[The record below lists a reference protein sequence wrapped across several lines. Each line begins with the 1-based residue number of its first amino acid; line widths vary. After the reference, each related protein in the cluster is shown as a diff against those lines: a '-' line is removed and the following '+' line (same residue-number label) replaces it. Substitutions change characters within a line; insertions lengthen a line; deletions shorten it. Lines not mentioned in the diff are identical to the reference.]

1 MNSFAGPAPLGYYPS
16 MIEVEPGLYGVKLM
30 DGAAGARRLSLV
42 RGWMQPGGRHSAHT
56 HDVEEA
62 VVFLSGRGE
71 VDIAG
76 RCITVGPGDRLH
88 IPPHTVHSTF
98 NPGDEDLCFVAA
110 FADCMI
116 GANPAPAEGDAAP
129 VPAKGLGRA
138 LRGHVAGLL
147 QRIAARLASP
157 RVPAPRPTP

>member
-1 MNSFAGPAPLGYYPS
+1 MN
-16 MIEVEPGLYGVKLM
+16 EVEPGLYGVKLM
-30 DGAAGARRLSLV
+30 DGAAGSQRLSLV
-42 RGWMQPGGRHSAHT
+42 RGWMHPGGRHSAHT

-76 RCITVGPGDRLH
+76 RRITVGPGDQLH

-110 FADCMI
+110 FADCLI
-116 GANPAPAEGDAAP
+116 GANPAAAVDDAAQ
-129 VPAKGLGRA
+129 VPATSSGRA
-138 LRGHVAGLL
+138 LRCRLATWLERL
-147 QRIAARLASP
+147 ATRLASP
-157 RVPAPRPTP
+157 RVPAPWLPREQR